1 MAELSIYQQA
11 IKEAYTQTKDNL
23 VVEACPGSGKTFTLL
38 LLAKETSRLKKSIF
52 LAFNKSIAEELKSKL
67 PSHIQSMT
75 LHSLGMRSL
84 LKHYG
89 SSLKVNENKTFIL
102 ARKKL
107 DLSRLK
113 EDKKILARIS
123 ELCKLYDLYRMNL
136 VEDVEELNELAFQ
149 FDCSFSEEIKQ
160 DFINLLSIMTEYNR
174 YIKKGSMI
182 DFTDMLYLCTKLSN
196 NSFDKYDIVFIDECQ
211 DLNPLQKTMVELI
224 KKPTSRQIS
233 VGDSKQC
240 IYTFAGASLNSF
252 EYFKQQPN
260 TITLPLSVTY
270 RCAKSITEEANKVF
284 PGMESFSS
292 NEEGSVSRG
301 SYKDIQEGDYVLC
314 RNNKPLVKLYIKLL
328 SEGKKA
334 SIYGKEYGESLLK
347 LLENT
352 DATSYDDI
360 VSHLNTKKEEIIKEL
375 KEKGIAPGAINN
387 HPRLAAFTEMSDILL
402 ILLSETQH
410 LSIEVVKSM
419 IQDMFSSSINKGV
432 TLMSCHKSKGL
443 ENERVFILDV
453 DLIPSVHA
461 NSQQMLYSEYCLKYV
476 AITRAKK
483 ELIYISSKEFD
494 Y

>member
-1 MAELSIYQQA
+1 MAELSIYQKA

-38 LLAKETSRLKKSIF
+38 LLAKETPLLKKSIF
-52 LAFNKSIAEELKSKL
+52 LAFNKSIAEELKRKL
-67 PSHIQSMT
+67 PSHISSMT

-84 LKHYG
+84 LRHYG
-89 SSLKVNENKTFIL
+89 SLKVNENKTFIL
-102 ARKKL
+102 ARKNL

-113 EDKKILARIS
+113 EDKEILSRIN

-136 VEDVEELNELAFQ
+136 VEDIEQLNDLAFQ

-160 DFINLLSIMTEYNR
+160 DFVNLLSVMDDYNR
-174 YIKKGSMI
+174 KIKKGYMI
-182 DFTDMLYLCTKLSN
+182 DFTDMLYLCTKLRN
-196 NSFDKYDIVFIDECQ
+196 DSFDKYDIVFIDECQ

-252 EYFKQQPN
+252 EYFKQQSH
-260 TITLPLSVTY
+260 TTTLPLSVTY

-301 SYKDIQEGDYVLC
+301 SYKDIKEGDFVLC

-328 SEGKKA
+328 AEGKKA
-334 SIYGKEYGESLLK
+334 TIYGKEYGESLLR
-347 LLENT
+347 LLKNT
-352 DATSYDDI
+352 DAKSYQDLID
-360 VSHLNTKKEEIIKEL
+360 HLQVKKNEIISEL
-375 KEKGIAPGAINN
+375 KEKGVAPGAINN
-387 HPRLAAFTEMSDILL
+387 HPRLVAFTEMSDILL
-402 ILLSETQH
+402 ILLEETQH
-410 LSIEVVKSM
+410 LSIEKIKEM
-419 IQDMFSSSINKGV
+419 IQGMFSSSLNKGV

-443 ENERVFILDV
+443 ENDRVFILDIE
-453 DLIPSVHA
+453 LIPSIHA